1 MWWRLYWK
9 PNLVFIVCVCLPSF
23 SCSTGQDENRH
34 CEKSCIH
41 WFLCFYEHF
50 CCRFVWVGPEKR
62 GDCGVL
68 KIFRST
74 NFNQNLCWIRSKRP
88 KFLPGYQYAIRKE
101 TSLGPHNMTRY
112 LVPPRKY
119 SPYTVCTGSAAT
131 GKCAPH
137 AWPLGCCLWELRGRA
152 PQKSCWLCVDR
163 FLASS

>member
-23 SCSTGQDENRH
+23 SRSTGQDENRH

-74 NFNQNLCWIRSKRP
+74 NFNQNLCQMRWLSIRDTKRDISRAT
-88 KFLPGYQYAIRKE
+88 QYDP
-101 TSLGPHNMTRY
+101 LF
-112 LVPPRKY
+112 
-119 SPYTVCTGSAAT
+119 SPSEEIQPVHCLHCICGHREVCTARMT
-131 GKCAPH
+131 
-137 AWPLGCCLWELRGRA
+137 AWLPFVVVSR
-152 PQKSCWLCVDR
+152 Q
-163 FLASS
+163 SSSKKLLVVCRPIVGL